1 MRLKAVPGERE
12 NPPKKTRD
20 MHIPVKHLANP
31 DISHYHSAKNTVKSK
46 KQDQRSTPFRLTNTL
61 SYASVCV

>member
-46 KQDQRSTPFRLTNTL
+46 KARSALHAVPADKHPLI
-61 SYASVCV
+61 C